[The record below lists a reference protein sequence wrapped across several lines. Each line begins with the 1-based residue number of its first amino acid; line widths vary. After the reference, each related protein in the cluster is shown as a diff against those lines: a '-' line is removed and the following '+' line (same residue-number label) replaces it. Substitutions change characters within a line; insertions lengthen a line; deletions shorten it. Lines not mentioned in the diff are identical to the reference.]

1 MFANSDKPTSTGSL
15 IIIKV
20 SFLLRCHI
28 FFSKFSSS
36 IYVNPSIFQAGYRH
50 IALRTEGNFPMSL
63 PMLFCNID
71 LKIYIPDGLSGF
83 MDALSDPRAFL
94 SAQEKRAE
102 QLKSLGIA
110 ESDIGTDIIEGVQKK
125 LPQTAPKKPV
135 EKQEEF
141 KFDQITVDALKQEK
155 GYNKAV
161 KKFQKEME
169 ALKKKHLKEKS
180 LVQKNQIM
188 AMEKF
193 CKSKSKNNMIQD
205 AAVKEICNEQTE
217 EYTEMVERHRKE
229 EWELTKSHLISQDD
243 MLKTIMEGLQVFC
256 Y

>member
-1 MFANSDKPTSTGSL
+1 
-15 IIIKV
+15 
-20 SFLLRCHI
+20 
-28 FFSKFSSS
+28 
-36 IYVNPSIFQAGYRH
+36 
-50 IALRTEGNFPMSL
+50 
-63 PMLFCNID
+63 
-71 LKIYIPDGLSGF
+71 
-83 MDALSDPRAFL
+83 
-94 SAQEKRAE
+94 
-102 QLKSLGIA
+102 
-110 ESDIGTDIIEGVQKK
+110 
-125 LPQTAPKKPV
+125 
-135 EKQEEF
+135 
-141 KFDQITVDALKQEK
+141 
-155 GYNKAV
+155 
-161 KKFQKEME
+161 ME